1 MSFLSRHAVLTAL
14 FLAVVALAL
23 GGRRAAAHGD
33 EVHAVLEGAPLG
45 PYTVTV
51 WLSPPDL
58 RPGEVHVA
66 AAISDAGR
74 PVLDCEVALTVIP
87 LDSTERPVTAQAG
100 PATPATGY
108 RHEAQL
114 TLPRDGRYTFTI
126 TARDPA
132 GEVGR
137 QQFDAVVR
145 PVSPWMNALIYGQL
159 LLAPVVG
166 LWLLAEGFVV
176 WRRWRRARRSLSK
189 EVNG

>member
-1 MSFLSRHAVLTAL
+1 MSFLSRHTVLTAL
-14 FLAVVALAL
+14 FLAMVALAL
-23 GGRRAAAHGD
+23 VGRPAAAHGD
-33 EVHAVLEGAPLG
+33 EVHAVLEDAPLG

-74 PVLDCEVALTVIP
+74 PVLDCQVELTVTP
-87 LDSTERPVTAQAG
+87 LDSAERPVTVQAG

-108 RHEAQL
+108 RHEALL
-114 TLPRDGRYTFTI
+114 TIPRDGSYTCII

-132 GEVGR
+132 GEIGR
-137 QQFDAVVR
+137 QQFGAVVR
-145 PVSPWMNALIYGQL
+145 PVSPWMNGLIYGQL

-166 LWLLAEGFVV
+166 LWLPGEGFFV
-176 WRRWRRARRSLSK
+176 WRRSRRAHRSLSK
-189 EVNG
+189 EANR